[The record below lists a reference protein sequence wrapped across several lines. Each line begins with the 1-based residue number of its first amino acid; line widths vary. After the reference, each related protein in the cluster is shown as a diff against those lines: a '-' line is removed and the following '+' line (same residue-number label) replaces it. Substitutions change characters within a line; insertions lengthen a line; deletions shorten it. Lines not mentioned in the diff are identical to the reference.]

1 MNSFTWYRAL
11 TSATLLSLAALASTG
26 CALSPETEL
35 EPESESDESVS
46 SESEALSPNW
56 KCDVGQLGTSRCQ
69 ATIADIRA
77 QAAAVGREGIL
88 ERGIGWLEQGVI
100 YNRSG
105 SFQGYR
111 RDCSGFVSMC
121 WEYKDSPY
129 TGLLPPFVQNTY
141 AVELGS
147 LDELAPGDAVNKT
160 FRNPYGH
167 VMLFAGWATADHS
180 QLYFIHHYA
189 TGKPVALV
197 QIARSGLGDFI
208 AIRSSKAAAPTAS
221 VTPKPEEPPPQA
233 PPSGC
238 GVMVPNQALGID
250 QVATSC
256 DGRFSL
262 VQQSDGNLVLY
273 QDGAGARWSTQTNG
287 SGGEATV
294 MQSDGNLVI
303 YAAGGKPVWS
313 SGTSGYAGA
322 WLSIRDDGSVVID
335 TGSKLVWWN
344 GIGGY

>member
-11 TSATLLSLAALASTG
+11 TSATLLSLSALAGAG
-26 CALSPETEL
+26 CALSTDA
-35 EPESESDESVS
+35 ESEAEETFSA
-46 SESEALSPNW
+46 ESEALSPNL

-77 QAAAVGREGIL
+77 QAAAVGRDGIL
-88 ERGIGWLEQGVI
+88 ERGIGWLKEGVI
-100 YNRSG
+100 YDRGG
-105 SFQGYR
+105 SYQGYR

-147 LDELAPGDAVNKT
+147 LDDLAPGDAVNKT

-167 VMLFAGWATADHS
+167 VMLFAGWAAADHS

-221 VTPKPEEPPPQA
+221 VTPAPEAPTPPKE

-238 GVMVPNQALGID
+238 GVMAPNQALGLD
-250 QVATSC
+250 QAATSC

-273 QDGAGARWSTQTNG
+273 QAGAGALWSSQTHG
-287 SGGEATV
+287 TAGEATV
-294 MQSDGNLVI
+294 MQSDGNLVV
-303 YAAGGKPVWS
+303 YAPGGKPVWS
-313 SGTSGYAGA
+313 SGTSGYPGA
-322 WLSIRDDGSVVID
+322 WLAIRDDGSLVID

-344 GIGGY
+344 LTGGH